1 VREGEDVSG
10 QPTIDNTPH
19 PVSTCSPYSDL
30 IKKEEG
36 EQMSVMRKETAE
48 RLG

>member
-1 VREGEDVSG
+1 M
-10 QPTIDNTPH
+10 
-19 PVSTCSPYSDL
+19 STCSPYPDL

-36 EQMSVMRKETAE
+36 EQMTVMRKETAK